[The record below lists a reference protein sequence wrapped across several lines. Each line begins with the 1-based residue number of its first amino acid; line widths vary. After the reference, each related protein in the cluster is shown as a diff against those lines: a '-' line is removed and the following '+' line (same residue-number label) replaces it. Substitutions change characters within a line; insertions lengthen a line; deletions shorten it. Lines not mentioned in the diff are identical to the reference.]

1 MNKFDLWS
9 FMKYSVCMMHIL
21 FRVKYVDF
29 RIREDKGY
37 IRFEQPEAAQKAH
50 AASVSAKEGGLVVK
64 NFIANVEPVTG
75 KEDF

>member
-1 MNKFDLWS
+1 
-9 FMKYSVCMMHIL
+9 MMHIL